1 MTSTAT
7 SVTDYLDQLP
17 PDRQAAIKAVRAVIR
32 KNLPKGFAEQ
42 MQYGMITYVVP
53 HKLYPAGYHC
63 NPKDPLPFA
72 SLASQKNHMALYLQT
87 VYQSPAMAD
96 WLKEQFALHGKKLDM
111 GKSCVRFKKLEAL
124 PLDVIGEAIALVP
137 LAEYVRRYEEV
148 LNR

>member
-1 MTSTAT
+1 MTSAAT

-87 VYQSPAMAD
+87 VYQSPA
-96 WLKEQFALHGKKLDM
+96 
-111 GKSCVRFKKLEAL
+111 
-124 PLDVIGEAIALVP
+124 VIARSGA
-137 LAEYVRRYEEV
+137 LAEGAVCVARQKARHGQELRPLQKARGPAPE
-148 LNR
+148 RDR